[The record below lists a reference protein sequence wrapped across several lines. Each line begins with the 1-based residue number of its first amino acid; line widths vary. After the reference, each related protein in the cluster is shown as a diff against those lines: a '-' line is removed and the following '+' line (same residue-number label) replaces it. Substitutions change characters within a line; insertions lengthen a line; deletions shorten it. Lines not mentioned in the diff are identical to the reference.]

1 MILNI
6 ITHPNPNLR
15 NKSHEINED
24 EILSSD
30 FKELIKNLSQTMIK
44 KDGIGLAAPQVN
56 IAKRVIIVNSNNNAA
71 VFINPKII
79 KKSFLKNKMEEGCLS
94 IPGVYKKV
102 KRYNSVTMQ
111 FQDLKAKKQKIKA
124 NKLLARILQ
133 HEIDHLDG
141 VLFID
146 KIVK

>member
-1 MILNI
+1 
-6 ITHPNPNLR
+6 
-15 NKSHEINED
+15 
-24 EILSSD
+24 
-30 FKELIKNLSQTMIK
+30 MIK